1 MALPASSA
9 ARGRK
14 AAPRNLKLLQGI
26 APGKDSGGRTVAP
39 EIPFK
44 RGALTKP
51 ENLSPDAAWLWDLVV
66 EQLGTIGLLK
76 PVDASSLEA
85 VCECFARMR
94 EAVRWRQEHGLASKS
109 SQGVNVA
116 WWIKIE
122 SEASREFRSWCA
134 EYGLTPAAE
143 KNLRS
148 EDGDDGRL
156 KDNPFA

>member
-1 MALPASSA
+1 MATPAASA

-14 AAPRNLKLLQGI
+14 AVPRNLKLLQGI
-26 APGKDSGGRTVAP
+26 APGKDSGGREVPP
-39 EIPFK
+39 ELPFV
-44 RGALTKP
+44 RGPLPKP
-51 ENLSPDAAWLWDLVV
+51 SHLSPDAAWLWDLVI
-66 EQLGTIGLLK
+66 EQMGTIGLLK

-94 EAVRWRQEHGLASKS
+94 EAVRWRQQHGLASKT

-116 WWIKIE
+116 WWIRIE
-122 SEASREFRSWCA
+122 AEASREFRSWCA

-148 EDGDDGRL
+148 ADGDNDRL
-156 KDNPFA
+156 QDNPFQ